1 MKITFIITF
10 IILLTT
16 ISFGQDRNNAD
27 KTKVKFDSLKICSS
41 EKVKVNCTKE
51 LEKTVILS
59 KDTLNIRLETKSEN
73 TSSFD
78 MQKNMP
84 WIGAILIAILT
95 VLSNYI
101 INKQIRKTNI
111 ESLDRQLTNAREI
124 NQKDFNKTVLSGN
137 RQVWINDLRDI
148 ISKILSKT
156 LSLSLKKAV
165 THDELQELIYLI
177 TKTELMLNPEKDI
190 EFVTKLKELE
200 LCFIDIQS
208 DKRTF
213 SDIEPFTSSVK
224 TFAKTTLKT
233 EWERVK
239 KGE

>member
-1 MKITFIITF
+1 MKISFIITF

-16 ISFGQDRNNAD
+16 MSFGQDRNNAD
-27 KTKVKFDSLKICSS
+27 KTKVKFDSLKNSVS
-41 EKVKVNCTKE
+41 VKVKVSFTKE
-51 LEKTVILS
+51 LEKNVILS
-59 KDTLNIRLETKSEN
+59 KDILNNLLEIKSEK

-84 WIGAILIAILT
+84 WIGAIFIGVFTVIA
-95 VLSNYI
+95 NYI
-101 INKQIRKTNI
+101 INNQIRKTNI
-111 ESLDRQLTNAREI
+111 ESLNRQLANTREI

-156 LSLSLKKAV
+156 LSLSLKKSV

-177 TKTELMLNPEKDI
+177 SKTELMLNPEKDI
-190 EFVTKLKELE
+190 DFVTKLKELE

-208 DKRTF
+208 CKSTF
-213 SDIEPFTSSVK
+213 LDIDPFISSVK
-224 TFAKTTLKT
+224 NFAKTTLKT

>member
-1 MKITFIITF
+1 
-10 IILLTT
+10 
-16 ISFGQDRNNAD
+16 
-27 KTKVKFDSLKICSS
+27 
-41 EKVKVNCTKE
+41 
-51 LEKTVILS
+51 
-59 KDTLNIRLETKSEN
+59 
-73 TSSFD
+73 
-78 MQKNMP
+78 
-84 WIGAILIAILT
+84 
-95 VLSNYI
+95 
-101 INKQIRKTNI
+101 
-111 ESLDRQLTNAREI
+111 
-124 NQKDFNKTVLSGN
+124 LSGN

-224 TFAKTTLKT
+224 TFAKTMLKT